1 MHQVSSDVMSLLCMP
16 IYNPEHD
23 VIAVV
28 EAVNKQ
34 TQDSFSLDDEKVY
47 HLDLERDLDLD
58 IHAKDGMTITQHA
71 FVELP
76 KQT

>member
-34 TQDSFSLDDEKVY
+34 TQDSFSLDDEKVH
-47 HLDLERDLDLD
+47 HLDLERDFDLD
-58 IHAKDGMTITQHA
+58 ACKRRYDGRTSRSMH
-71 FVELP
+71 
-76 KQT
+76 